1 MTNRTMTAALALA
14 TLLVTTSLASA
25 AVVPPKTQPKP
36 HTEQSHHGIVDLECK
51 MKGFDFWI
59 INFGSENVDSGRQV
73 EWSSPSTEDGN
84 IITLPKMLA
93 PGEELRLGDVL
104 SDVPVHGAPCQAAF
118 A

>member
-1 MTNRTMTAALALA
+1 
-14 TLLVTTSLASA
+14 
-25 AVVPPKTQPKP
+25 
-36 HTEQSHHGIVDLECK
+36 

-93 PGEELRLGDVL
+93 PGEELRLVDVL